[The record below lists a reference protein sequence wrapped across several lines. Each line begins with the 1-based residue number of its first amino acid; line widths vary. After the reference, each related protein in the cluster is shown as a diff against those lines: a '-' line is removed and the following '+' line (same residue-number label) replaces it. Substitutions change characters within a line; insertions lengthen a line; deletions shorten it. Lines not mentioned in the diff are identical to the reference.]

1 MNKADEMNERMQE
14 MQEMQQHLEQ
24 LQQQRQM
31 VEQQLEDLAMS
42 SNGLEE
48 FEKLKKGDVVLFP
61 VSSGIFAKATL
72 DDPKKLLVNIGAK
85 VIVDKTPSEAKRIL
99 QDQLKELQELHEK
112 IVGRLQA
119 FMIQAQALDQ
129 QLQGMTK

>member
-1 MNKADEMNERMQE
+1 MSKQEE
-14 MQEMQQHLEQ
+14 MQERMMEMQQMQQHLEQ

-31 VEQQLEDLAMS
+31 VEQQLEDLSMS

-48 FEKLKKGDVVLFP
+48 FEKLKEGDEVLFP
-61 VSSGIFAKATL
+61 VSSGIFARATL
-72 DDPKKLLVNIGAK
+72 KNPKKLLVNVGAQA
-85 VIVDKTPSEAKRIL
+85 IVDKSPAGAKKIL

-119 FMIQAQALDQ
+119 FMMQAQAMDQ
-129 QLQGMTK
+129 QLQGMSK